1 MSHGSKHGPNDQ
13 PDAEWLETRPR
24 PGAPTFIL
32 SPRGAVWSR
41 RWRVTIGI
49 FHVLSGICIGLY
61 PVSNA
66 ILYFGQMQ
74 EFEAAGGTV
83 PATTLV
89 AAIAIVGAFALV
101 TVMSPVVGIW
111 NIVACYGMAK
121 GPLVAAMVLAAA
133 ILALLMFLVGDSQ
146 GDAFHITG
154 YVIYGLPIVGSTAVL
169 ALDRIPAEAVDVPG
183 WASRD

>member
-1 MSHGSKHGPNDQ
+1 MSHSSAQQQDDQ
-13 PDAEWLETRPR
+13 SDAEWLDTRPK
-24 PGAPTFIL
+24 PKEAAFVLT
-32 SPRGAVWSR
+32 PRGAAWSR
-41 RWRVTIGI
+41 RWRITIGI
-49 FHVLSGICIGLY
+49 FHALSGICIGLY
-61 PVSNA
+61 TVSNA

-169 ALDRIPAEAVDVPG
+169 ALDRIPAEAVDVLG